1 MVSDKKDGSAT
12 ASASSDVKPGFNLA
26 TFFQE
31 TKDELGKITW
41 PSRQQLLSESLSVI
55 VMVTLSAALVYLAD
69 QLFGWLALK
78 IF

>member
-1 MVSDKKDGSAT
+1 MVSDKKDSSAT
-12 ASASSDVKPGFNLA
+12 ASASNDVKPGFNLA